1 MHIWCSTKCQ
11 ARSILSSTLP
21 TSPQEIA
28 KHPGS
33 FIDTEQLVLTSS
45 MALPRQEVGVR
56 GLAEEVVPTSSM
68 ALPPREAGVRALTE
82 EFVLM
87 PSMASQED
95 GRALA
100 VDVVL
105 TSSMAWPSQEARRTA
120 LVAKNFCALT

>member
-1 MHIWCSTKCQ
+1 
-11 ARSILSSTLP
+11 
-21 TSPQEIA
+21 
-28 KHPGS
+28 
-33 FIDTEQLVLTSS
+33 
-45 MALPRQEVGVR
+45 
-56 GLAEEVVPTSSM
+56 VPTSSM

-87 PSMASQED
+87 PSMPSQED

-120 LVAKNFCALT
+120 LVAKNFCALTRSAVTPLVSARQPPRVVGSARIG